1 MLYRPTQNGEDMV
14 EDGNPADIDSDDE
27 LDDRLDDRLDDG
39 APDAADTY
47 QDIGERLNIQFDD
60 DVGDS
65 GIGVSTTNQ
74 GVAGLAAEI
83 ITDLEKF

>member
-27 LDDRLDDRLDDG
+27 LDDRLDDG
-39 APDAADTY
+39 APDAADAY

-60 DVGDS
+60 DIGDS

-83 ITDLEKF
+83 ITDLERF